1 MLRAVRQL
9 VENYWPRLEA
19 EIGRFLADRSSP
31 QGARTLVA
39 IRSKWERI
47 PPEEKQI
54 AYLDNE
60 VEFWFAVYSLNHL
73 TGAPLDER
81 VTSEYRENLEQSLR
95 VSHEVLQ
102 RHTKLPPGLN
112 ARRPLPPRR

>member
-1 MLRAVRQL
+1 MPGAVRQF

-19 EIGRFLADRSSP
+19 EIGRFLADRSSS
-31 QGARTLVA
+31 QRARTLVGA

-47 PPEEKQI
+47 PPEEKQV

-60 VEFWFAVYSLNHL
+60 VEFWFSVYSLDHF
-73 TGAPLDER
+73 TRVPLDER
-81 VTSEYRENLEQSLR
+81 VTAEYREELEQSLR
-95 VSHEVLQ
+95 ISHEVLQ

-112 ARRPLPPRR
+112 ARRPLP